1 MDEIGSIH
9 AIRGMDLDYIGVIV
23 SNDLSYVNRKV
34 VGIKSNY
41 YDVNGTPAIKTFSQE
56 ELTTYIKDIYYVLL
70 SRGINGIR
78 VYFEDKAL
86 KHYFMEE
93 VGLI

>member
-1 MDEIGSIH
+1 M
-9 AIRGMDLDYIGVIV
+9 A
-23 SNDLSYVNRKV
+23 NDLSYANGEV

-41 YDVNGTPAIKTFSQE
+41 YDVNSTPALKTFSQE
-56 ELTTYIKDIYYVLL
+56 ELTTYIKNIYYVLL
-70 SRGINGIR
+70 SRGISGIR